1 MEKVDEFIDNLL
13 KEKGITDVDPDVLEG
28 VKNDMKE
35 QLLKQIDREA
45 IMRLPED
52 KANEL
57 ADKLEDPNFTE
68 QQMAEFIQNS
78 GVNLPDVVVDVMIKF
93 RGFYLGTGE

>member
-45 IMRLPED
+45 IMRLPEE

-57 ADKLEDPNFTE
+57 ADKLEDPSFTE

>member
-13 KEKGITDVDPDVLEG
+13 REKGITDVDPDVLEG

-57 ADKLEDPNFTE
+57 ADKLDDPNFTE

>member
-13 KEKGITDVDPDVLEG
+13 REKGITDVDPDVLEG

-45 IMRLPED
+45 IMRLPEE

-57 ADKLEDPNFTE
+57 ADKLEDPSFTE

>member
-13 KEKGITDVDPDVLEG
+13 KEKGITDVEPDILKG